1 MDYINIPGSTN
12 EFYVLFHGTGGN
24 EYSLLSVIGD
34 IDPNASIIS
43 FLGDEGSGSD
53 RRFFA
58 PLKNGKL
65 QRDDFNEKVNQ
76 FLKLWDSIKPTDS
89 KITFVGYSN
98 GANFL
103 LGLLEKRQDIADKI
117 ILLHPSNLGYTFE
130 SASEST
136 IYITSGAIDSM
147 SLPSESLQL
156 SKQLESYFPATKL
169 LLLDSGH
176 EISNEEVA
184 KLAVYLGNNVKD

>member
-1 MDYINIPGSTN
+1 MDYINIPGSAN
-12 EFYVLFHGTGGN
+12 EFYVLLHGTGGN

-43 FLGDEGSGSD
+43 FLGDVGSGSG

-65 QRDDFNEKVNQ
+65 QHDDFNEKVNQ
-76 FLKLWDSIKPTDS
+76 FLRLWDSIKPTDS
-89 KITFVGYSN
+89 TVTFVGYSN

-117 ILLHPSNLGYTFE
+117 VLLHPSNLGYTFE
-130 SASEST
+130 SVSKST
-136 IYITSGAIDSM
+136 IFITSGATDSL
-147 SLPSESLQL
+147 SLPSESLRL
-156 SKQLESYFPATKL
+156 SKQLENHFPATKL
-169 LLLDSGH
+169 VLLDSGH
-176 EISNEEVA
+176 EVSNEEVA
-184 KLAVYLGNNVKD
+184 KIAVFLRE